1 MEILDGLI
9 LLTPAVLSLGL
20 LVWLA
25 YRGVSVLILSP
36 LLAGLAAL
44 LVGDPV
50 MATWTQRFMPA
61 TGGFVISFF
70 PLFMLGAVFGRVMEV
85 SGAARTIADAVIKAL
100 GAGRA
105 ILAVV
110 MACAI
115 LTYGGIS
122 LFVVAFAV
130 YPIALALFS
139 AARISLTLIPASIA
153 LGAFTF
159 TMTALPGTPAIQN
172 AIPMPYFGT
181 TVFAA
186 PGLGTIAALIMVL
199 GGLSYLSRTSV
210 ALGADTAVGLAD
222 DIASEIGKEEPGG
235 PALWVSVT
243 PLIVVIVANLAL
255 STLYF
260 PNLDLAFLADDSWG
274 ETSPQAVTG
283 TWSLIASLL
292 IALLV
297 LVALVYSRLE
307 APLVTMGEGAQMSLV
322 PLFNTAALVG
332 FGAVIAGLPA
342 FAVITGILEG
352 LPGGVVVNLALSTG
366 LLAGITGSAS
376 GGMSIALDVLGE
388 KYATLAVQQ
397 NIDPGLMHRVTSLA
411 TGSLDALPHNGA
423 VITLLGI
430 GKLTH
435 AQAYGP
441 IFVVAVGI
449 PFLAAVAVVVLSM
462 LFGSF

>member
-1 MEILDGLI
+1 MQILDGLI
-9 LLTPAVLSLGL
+9 LLTPAILALGL

-25 YRGVSVLILSP
+25 WRGVSVLILSP

-44 LVGDPV
+44 LVGDPL

-61 TGGFVISFF
+61 LGGYVISFF

-85 SGAARTIADAVIKAL
+85 SGAARTIADAVIGAL
-100 GAGRA
+100 GAERA

-186 PGLGTIAALIMVL
+186 PGLGIVAATIMAL
-199 GGLSYLSRTSV
+199 GGLTYLMRASATLSAGEV
-210 ALGADTAVGLAD
+210 AVRRNDMRAMAGD
-222 DIASEIGKEEPGG
+222 KPEPG
-235 PALWVSVT
+235 PPLWVAVT
-243 PLIVVIVANLAL
+243 PLVTVIVANLAL

-260 PNLDLAFLADDSWG
+260 PTLDLTFLTHESWG
-274 ETSPQAVTG
+274 NVAPQAVIG

-292 IALLV
+292 ISVLM
-297 LVALVYSRLE
+297 LVALVYRRLDS
-307 APLVTMGEGAQMSLV
+307 PLAILGEGAQMSLL

-342 FAVITGILEG
+342 FAVITGILED

-388 KYATLAVQQ
+388 KYANLAITE

-435 AQAYGP
+435 QQAYGP
-441 IFVVAVGI
+441 IFVVAVVI
-449 PFLAAVAVVVLSM
+449 PLLALVVVLMLSG